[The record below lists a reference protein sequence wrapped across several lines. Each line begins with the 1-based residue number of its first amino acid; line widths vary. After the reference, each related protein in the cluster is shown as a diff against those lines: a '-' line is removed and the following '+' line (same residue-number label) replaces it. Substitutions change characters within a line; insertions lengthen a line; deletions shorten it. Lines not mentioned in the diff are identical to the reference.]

1 MISKFIKTGLII
13 FTAVFLATATFGQT
27 LSFTMKEAQ
36 DFAIQNN
43 YKVKNSQYDLE
54 MAKKQVKENMS
65 YGFPQISANVD
76 YTYFIELP
84 TSLIP
89 SEFFPQGVPGTFTEI
104 QFGTKNNLTA
114 GATLNQLIFDGRYFI
129 GLQYAKIF
137 EQLSTESLEKSEQDV
152 KENVMQTYYNIL
164 VGQEALRILD
174 STRVILEKTRFETG
188 ELFKEG
194 FAEKTDYDQLTLT
207 VSDIE
212 NSINSVRRQNAIG
225 YQLLNYQMGIDLN
238 QPVNLTDSLD
248 GLIGQASVAA
258 LIDQPFNLEQHIDYR
273 LISSQEQMKV
283 LSLQNEKAAYYPSLN
298 GFVYIQENAQ
308 RDKFDFTDPNQPWF
322 LMSNAGVS
330 MKIPIFSS
338 FQRKSR
344 VDQAKID
351 LEKIQNTKE
360 MVSEGLKLS
369 ISQSRSEFKTA
380 LENYYRQKQN
390 VELSLE
396 IYKKTLTKYNA
407 GVATSVE
414 LTQQHN
420 QFFAAER
427 NYFTTV
433 FSLLDAKNKLDK
445 ALGNY

>member
-13 FTAVFLATATFGQT
+13 FTAIFIAAGSSGQT
-27 LSFTMKEAQ
+27 LSFKLKEAQ

-54 MAKKQVKENMS
+54 IARKQVKENMS
-65 YGFPQISANVD
+65 YGFPQISGAVD
-76 YTYFIELP
+76 YTYYIALP

-89 SEFFPQGVPGTFTEI
+89 AEFFGGQPGEFKEI

-152 KENVMQTYYNIL
+152 KENVTQTYYNIL

-174 STRVILEKTRFETG
+174 STLVILQKTLYETG
-188 ELFKEG
+188 EMYKEG

-212 NSINSVRRQNAIG
+212 NSINSVKRQNEIG
-225 YQLLNYQMGIDLN
+225 YQLLNFQMGIDLK
-238 QPVNLTDSLD
+238 QAVILTDNLD
-248 GLIGQASVAA
+248 GLIEQASVAA
-258 LIDQPFNLEQHIDYR
+258 LVDQPFNLEQHIDYR
-273 LISSQEQMKV
+273 LISSQEQMKI
-283 LSLQNEKAAYYPSLN
+283 LRLQNEKAAYYPSLN
-298 GFVYIQENAQ
+298 GYLYVQENAQ
-308 RDKFDFTDPNQPWF
+308 RNQFDFTDPDQPWF
-322 LMSNAGVS
+322 LMSSTGISLKV
-330 MKIPIFSS
+330 PIFSS
-338 FQRKSR
+338 GQRKSR
-344 VDQAKID
+344 VDQAKVD
-351 LEKIQNTKE
+351 LEKIRNTKE
-360 MVSEGLKLS
+360 MVAEGLNLS

-396 IYKKTLTKYNA
+396 IYKRTLTKYNA
-407 GVATSVE
+407 GVASSVE

-420 QFFAAER
+420 QFFASER
-427 NYFTTV
+427 SYFATV